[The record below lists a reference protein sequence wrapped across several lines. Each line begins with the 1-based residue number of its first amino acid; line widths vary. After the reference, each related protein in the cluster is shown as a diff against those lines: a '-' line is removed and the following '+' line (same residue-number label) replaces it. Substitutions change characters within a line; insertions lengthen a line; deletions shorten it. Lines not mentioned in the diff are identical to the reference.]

1 MIEKENTHS
10 VVYWSRVDSIINF
23 LLYNPR
29 YLRAQRTG
37 ELTERVILLF
47 KKDKIEISIR
57 QAQRYVKE
65 AKSEFRKASRSDI
78 KAKILSAEFARMSL
92 IERCRTAN
100 DYKCEL
106 KTLQDLAAL
115 QGLYPDKNINIK
127 AQLLLKN
134 VDLSK
139 LSDAQLEK
147 IKGGQDLQTVMM
159 NPN

>member
-1 MIEKENTHS
+1 MTEIENNHS
-10 VVYWSRVDSIINF
+10 VIYWNRVDSIINF

-37 ELTERVILLF
+37 ELTERVIQLF

-65 AKSEFRKASRSDI
+65 AKSEFRKASRTDI
-78 KAKILSAEFARMSL
+78 KAKILAAEFARMSL

-115 QGLYPDKNINIK
+115 LGLYPDKNINIK
-127 AQLLLKN
+127 AQLYAKN
-134 VDLSK
+134 IDLAK
-139 LSDAQLEK
+139 LTDAQLEQ
-147 IKGGQDLQTVMM
+147 IKSGQDLQTVMM
-159 NPN
+159 NVN